1 MHRFRILG
9 IYVLV
14 VAVVLV
20 SAIAS
25 VAVLRTTV
33 TDAP

>member
-1 MHRFRILG
+1 MHRFRVLG

-14 VAVVLV
+14 VAVMLV
-20 SAIAS
+20 FAIAS

-33 TDAP
+33 TDSP